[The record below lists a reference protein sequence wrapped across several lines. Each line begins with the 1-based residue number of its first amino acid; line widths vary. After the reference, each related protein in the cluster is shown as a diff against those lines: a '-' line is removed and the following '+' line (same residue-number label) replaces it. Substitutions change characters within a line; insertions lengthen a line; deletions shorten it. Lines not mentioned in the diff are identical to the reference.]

1 MPSSFIYPCILLCC
15 VCDDTCAVV
24 GCRRQVP
31 KRGSRGRVALGR
43 RAVPLPP
50 APLHPAD
57 LRHRAVLECL
67 LLLPAVRRRPPSR
80 PQCRLLRCRQLLP
93 PSGRACLHR
102 RCLRQVRLWRP
113 PRPRSLA
120 LRRSTRTFL
129 FCNGSVTWR
138 AVASRPPRSKSC
150 TCGTSCGRCRG
161 GGARNKGQPVPL
173 VSSIL
178 GRAFHPLF
186 FLHFTIFARSAGGGV
201 GDRPP
206 RGDGPAAPPR

>member
-57 LRHRAVLECL
+57 LRHRAVLEHL

-93 PSGRACLHR
+93 PSGRACLR
-102 RCLRQVRLWRP
+102 WVRLWRP

-120 LRRSTRTFL
+120 LRRSIRTFL

-138 AVASRPPRSKSC
+138 ARSLL
-150 TCGTSCGRCRG
+150 GH
-161 GGARNKGQPVPL
+161 
-173 VSSIL
+173 L
-178 GRAFHPLF
+178 GRNRAPAGHP
-186 FLHFTIFARSAGGGV
+186 V
-201 GDRPP
+201 G
-206 RGDGPAAPPR
+206 AAEEEVRATRDCLCLW